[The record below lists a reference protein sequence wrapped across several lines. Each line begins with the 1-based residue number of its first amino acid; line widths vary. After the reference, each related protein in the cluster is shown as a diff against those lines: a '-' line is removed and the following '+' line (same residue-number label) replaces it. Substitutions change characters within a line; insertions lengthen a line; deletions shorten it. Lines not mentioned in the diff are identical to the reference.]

1 MKKIVCLL
9 LAVLMTL
16 GLTSCGKKET
26 PVDDTNITEPV
37 IKIDKVEH
45 DDDYYF
51 ATVKKDTF
59 TAPSE
64 TTAPD
69 ETESTTPTET
79 EATEPTVSETE
90 PATEPT
96 TPTIK
101 EPEYVTPVLTVLD
114 TDKCSMV
121 DLRQRP
127 YRTSLS
133 SEYQEIANQFFAFAD
148 TRSRG
153 ELPYRFSSFN
163 ELHAFNDAFK
173 DAYGFTPSYDAGFN
187 DMAKRDYIQVIVYGD
202 FMDDDRAKEN
212 ELQNNISAATFYI
225 NSAVASLGISSNTTV
240 YDAVKKI
247 DNYICSNFSYGRH
260 CDVDDVSYRKEGN
273 QNNLSRY
280 AAICHGFNYGKLI
293 CSGYAEIFKEMC
305 LSVGIDA
312 RILCGDSSEGNHA
325 WNRVVFSDGTSRY
338 IDSCWNDTTGS
349 KNYLLLTYD
358 AMSQEHW
365 NGAE

>member
-9 LAVLMTL
+9 LAVLMTF

-90 PATEPT
+90 SATEPT

-101 EPEYVTPVLTVLD
+101 EPEYVAPVLTALD
-114 TDKCSMV
+114 TDKCSMI

-127 YRTSLS
+127 YRAALS

-163 ELHAFNDAFK
+163 EL
-173 DAYGFTPSYDAGFN
+173 
-187 DMAKRDYIQVIVYGD
+187 I
-202 FMDDDRAKEN
+202 
-212 ELQNNISAATFYI
+212 
-225 NSAVASLGISSNTTV
+225 
-240 YDAVKKI
+240 
-247 DNYICSNFSYGRH
+247 
-260 CDVDDVSYRKEGN
+260 
-273 QNNLSRY
+273 
-280 AAICHGFNYGKLI
+280 
-293 CSGYAEIFKEMC
+293 
-305 LSVGIDA
+305 
-312 RILCGDSSEGNHA
+312 
-325 WNRVVFSDGTSRY
+325 
-338 IDSCWNDTTGS
+338 
-349 KNYLLLTYD
+349 
-358 AMSQEHW
+358 
-365 NGAE
+365 

>member
-1 MKKIVCLL
+1 MKDSIDGASASAKKLKSGLRGFDKLNVISTQSSGSSGGAGAGGGIDPKIQ
-9 LAVLMTL
+9 
-16 GLTSCGKKET
+16 
-26 PVDDTNITEPV
+26 D
-37 IKIDKVEH
+37 
-45 DDDYYF
+45 
-51 ATVKKDTF
+51 
-59 TAPSE
+59 
-64 TTAPD
+64 
-69 ETESTTPTET
+69 
-79 EATEPTVSETE
+79 
-90 PATEPT
+90 
-96 TPTIK
+96 
-101 EPEYVTPVLTVLD
+101 
-114 TDKCSMV
+114 
-121 DLRQRP
+121 
-127 YRTSLS
+127 
-133 SEYQEIANQFFAFAD
+133 
-148 TRSRG
+148 
-153 ELPYRFSSFN
+153 
-163 ELHAFNDAFK
+163 AFNNAFK

-212 ELQNNISAATFYI
+212 ELQSNISAATSYI

-358 AMSQEHW
+358 AMSQDHW